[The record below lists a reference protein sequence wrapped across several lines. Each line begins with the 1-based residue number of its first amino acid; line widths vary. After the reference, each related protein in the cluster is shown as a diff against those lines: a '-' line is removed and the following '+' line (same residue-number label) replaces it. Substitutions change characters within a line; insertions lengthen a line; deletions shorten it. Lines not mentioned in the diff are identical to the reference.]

1 MHKQFKYV
9 KDSLFSFGKQKV
21 FMEENLN
28 KYYNAKIHDWWRS
41 KDFNEFIS
49 LIEHNGELRLI
60 IRKIPE
66 SNGKL

>member
-1 MHKQFKYV
+1 
-9 KDSLFSFGKQKV
+9 
-21 FMEENLN
+21 MEENLN

-49 LIEHNGELRLI
+49 LIEHDGELRLI